1 MKSLLIAISLIYIVP
16 GYSQNHQLLPT
27 VWKSF
32 SAVRSGESVVLY
44 WSTLTETPTVT
55 YVLQHS
61 KNAKDWQEITT
72 VNSQSSTVMGS
83 NYLYQHNRPGSGDHY
98 YRILLR
104 DINLIDLSSPVRKI
118 SMDGKE
124 MPFEIVENPALG
136 KRIQLDCSVPLTIQ
150 LYTSSGNL
158 LFSRKL
164 QAGRNDIALGAVSS
178 GVYIINYSGYARRV
192 YLQ

>member
-1 MKSLLIAISLIYIVP
+1 MKTLLLAFSLTYIVP
-16 GYSQNHQLLPT
+16 IYSQNHQLLPT

-32 SAVRSGESVVLY
+32 TAIRSGESVVLY

-61 KNAKDWQEITT
+61 KNAKDWQELTT
-72 VNSQSSTVMGS
+72 VNSQSSTVIGS
-83 NYLYQHNRPGSGDHY
+83 NYQYLHARAGSGDHY

-118 SMDGKE
+118 SMDGTE
-124 MPFEIVENPALG
+124 MPFEIAQNPTRG
-136 KRIQLDCSVPLTIQ
+136 KCIQLDCSAPLTIQ

-158 LFSRKL
+158 LFSRQL
-164 QAGRNDIALGAVSS
+164 QAGRNDIVLGAVSS